1 MLANYSEMGAK
12 SIKKFEAVKLDKE
25 FRATRVISSTAVEAS
40 IALYVNGI
48 RIASIMATPELIRE
62 LGIGYL
68 ICEGVVSDFSEI
80 EDVEVKQEKLEIHAR
95 LRNTEHFQVWNELRS
110 SGCIGVAWEQNEG
123 ISVSS
128 NLRLKASAI
137 RNSLRY
143 LESEVYS
150 ETRGVHSASLIDA
163 NGSLV
168 AKAIDV
174 GRHNAVD
181 KVIGKALLGKRDLS
195 RLFLLSTGR
204 QSAGMVMKAARAGI
218 PLIVTKAAPLS
229 SGVEAAEKTG
239 VCLVGFAEKAGMM
252 VYSHFDR
259 IEKG

>member
-1 MLANYSEMGAK
+1 MDLR
-12 SIKKFEAVKLDKE
+12 IKKFEAVKINRSLKSSK
-25 FRATRVISSTAVEAS
+25 ILSSTAVEAS
-40 IALYVNGI
+40 IALYVNGT
-48 RIASIMATPELIRE
+48 RIASIMATPNMIKELA
-62 LGIGYL
+62 LGYL
-68 ICEGVVSDFSEI
+68 ICEGVISKLEEI
-80 EDVEVKQEKLEIHAR
+80 EDVEVDQEKLEVQVK
-95 LRNTEHFQVWNELRS
+95 LKDDGHFQIWNELRS
-110 SGCIGVAWEQNEG
+110 SGCIGVAWDQEEN
-123 ISVSS
+123 VKVCS
-128 NLRLKASAI
+128 NLKLKASVI
-137 RNSLRY
+137 RNSLKH

-163 NGSLV
+163 NGRLI

-181 KVIGKALLGKRDLS
+181 KVVGRALLEKIELS
-195 RLFLLSTGR
+195 QLFLLSTGR

-239 VCLVGFAEKAGMM
+239 VCLIAFADKDSMV
-252 VYSHFDR
+252 VYSHLNR

>member
-1 MLANYSEMGAK
+1 MDLR
-12 SIKKFEAVKLDKE
+12 IKKFEAVKINRSLKSSK
-25 FRATRVISSTAVEAS
+25 ILSSTAVEAS
-40 IALYVNGI
+40 IALYVNGT
-48 RIASIMATPELIRE
+48 RIASIMATPNMIKELA
-62 LGIGYL
+62 LGYL
-68 ICEGVVSDFSEI
+68 ICEGVISKLEEI
-80 EDVEVKQEKLEIHAR
+80 EDVEVDQEKLEVQVK
-95 LRNTEHFQVWNELRS
+95 LKDDGHFQIWNELIS
-110 SGCIGVAWEQNEG
+110 SGCIGVAWDQEEN
-123 ISVSS
+123 VRVCS
-128 NLRLKASAI
+128 NLKLKASVI
-137 RNSLRY
+137 RNSLKH

-163 NGSLV
+163 NGRLI

-181 KVIGKALLGKRDLS
+181 KVVGRALLEKIELS
-195 RLFLLSTGR
+195 QLFLLSTGR

-239 VCLVGFAEKAGMM
+239 VCLIAFADKDSMV
-252 VYSHFDR
+252 VYSHLNR